1 VRLVEPITDRQI
13 EVGRLLVG
21 GLKYREIGSR
31 LNIKPRTV
39 KQHVD
44 TLALKLGIPGGSAR
58 RVRLALALVR
68 SGLVQPLVQPFNRT
82 STRIMWNTHKP

>member
-13 EVGRLLVG
+13 EVGTLLVS
-21 GLKYREIGSR
+21 GLKYREIGLR

-44 TLALKLGIPGGSAR
+44 TLSDKLGITGGGTR
-58 RVRLALALVR
+58 RVKLALALLR
-68 SGLVQPLVQPFNRT
+68 SGLVQPPIHTNHVC
-82 STRIMWNTHKP
+82 ST